1 MMEAVSGSVTAAG
14 IYLKVAA
21 GMDKGSEMGEERE
34 VKGERDGCVMKGEI
48 WLKWGRIRHR
58 VDVWGGVSESEE
70 EAEITSWSKLHSV
83 SPVSSVALTI

>member
-34 VKGERDGCVMKGEI
+34 VKRERDGCVMKGEI
-48 WLKWGRIRHR
+48 WLKWGRIRH
-58 VDVWGGVSESEE
+58 
-70 EAEITSWSKLHSV
+70 
-83 SPVSSVALTI
+83 